1 MYLNPFFKSLNPL
14 SMPGCLTRQVRASTK
29 MSKILLSK
37 AHKLQIQIHES
48 LNENPTEYQLSQINA
63 SMNEYQLSISQL
75 KQFKEIDYEKRTI
88 LKEKIKEFEYDIQD
102 SKKRFTTIKNA
113 IIQRN
118 RQELLQNSYQAP
130 VQDLDETT
138 ILTNQSNRLDMASGN
153 IDQYIEIGRN
163 SLNELYQQRDIM
175 KNTQKR
181 LLDIGNRLGLSKT
194 VMKFIE
200 QRSRSDKYVLGA
212 GVVITTTLMYLI
224 IKYLG

>member
-1 MYLNPFFKSLNPL
+1 
-14 SMPGCLTRQVRASTK
+14 

-48 LNENPTEYQLSQINA
+48 LNENPTEYQLSQINV